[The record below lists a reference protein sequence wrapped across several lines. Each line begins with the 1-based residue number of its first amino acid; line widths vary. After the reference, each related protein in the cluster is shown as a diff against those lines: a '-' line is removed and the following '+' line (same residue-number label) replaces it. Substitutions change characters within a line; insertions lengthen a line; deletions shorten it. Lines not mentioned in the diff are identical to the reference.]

1 MGLELVPDL
10 LGKGFLVFSV
20 AKILS
25 KNCLVSVLVDHVF
38 WCRVGRHAVQN
49 SAATANVVESVIPS
63 TDKTTAESQTL
74 EVVDIIEKDNPNF
87 EITPIMSTD
96 FSTERVVVVATK
108 SNVVSV
114 EKNSSTNPSTTVSIE
129 KISTT
134 NSVASA
140 NKRVDEAATITMS
153 PTSFA
158 VDSLARMPS
167 LESIDHLDESQQKVA
182 DVADLILDHATATS

>member
-1 MGLELVPDL
+1 MIGQDI
-10 LGKGFLVFSV
+10 GK
-20 AKILS
+20 
-25 KNCLVSVLVDHVF
+25 
-38 WCRVGRHAVQN
+38 CRTLQVQN